1 MFFGN
6 QLPQKIEFIYI
17 HMRNLAANRL
27 GSRIMKI
34 DNFVNSVSIFQS
46 YVALDCN
53 LI

>member
-6 QLPQKIEFIYI
+6 QLPQKIEFNYN

-27 GSRIMKI
+27 VFRIPKI
-34 DNFVNSVSIFQS
+34 DNFVNSDANFQS